1 MRSSQS
7 MALTLRNSHLDE
19 LLIFTFSLNPTL
31 KRFVKVSMSNRTENV
46 ERKKVKLNRERLQ
59 ELTTL
64 GSGIQP
70 LLERNE
76 MNQEKIN
83 KM

>member
-1 MRSSQS
+1 
-7 MALTLRNSHLDE
+7 MALTLRNSNLDE
-19 LLIFTFSLNPTL
+19 LLIFTFSSNRTL

-46 ERKKVKLNRERLQ
+46 ERKKEKLNHERLQ

-70 LLERNE
+70 LLEKNE
-76 MNQEKIN
+76 MNQKKIN
-83 KM
+83 QM

>member
-1 MRSSQS
+1 
-7 MALTLRNSHLDE
+7 MALTLRNSNLDE
-19 LLIFTFSLNPTL
+19 PLIFTFSSNPTL
-31 KRFVKVSMSNRTENV
+31 KRFVKVSMSNRTENE
-46 ERKKVKLNRERLQ
+46 ERKKVKLNHEKLQ
-59 ELTTL
+59 EVATL

-70 LLERNE
+70 HLERNE